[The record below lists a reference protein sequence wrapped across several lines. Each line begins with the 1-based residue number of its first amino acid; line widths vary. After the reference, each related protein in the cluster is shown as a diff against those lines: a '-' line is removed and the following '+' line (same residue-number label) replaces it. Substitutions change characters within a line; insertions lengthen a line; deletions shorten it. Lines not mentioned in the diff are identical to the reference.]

1 VHLHRLAFGVR
12 ERPGLVEH
20 LVLHAHLPHVVQVGA
35 EPDRGLGVLV
45 QTKLLGDGEGKGRDA
60 LAVSEGVAVVRL
72 DRLTPLAHHG
82 EVSGLELGHLAVDVD
97 EITAGIEPAEQG
109 VGLVQQPQ
117 GVLIAAHR
125 LVEDRELPARRSL
138 VQD

>member
-1 VHLHRLAFGVR
+1 VHLHRLALGMR

-35 EPDRGLGVLV
+35 QPDRGLGVLV
-45 QTKLLGDGEGKGRDA
+45 QAKLLGDGQGEGRDA
-60 LAVSEGVAVVRL
+60 LAVSEGVAVVGL

-82 EVSGLELGHLAVDVD
+82 EVGGLELGHLAVDVD
-97 EITAGIEPAEQG
+97 QITAGIEPAEQG
-109 VGLVQQPQ
+109 VGLVQEPQ
-117 GVLIAAHR
+117 RVLIAGHR
-125 LVEDRELPARRSL
+125 LVQDRELPARGSL